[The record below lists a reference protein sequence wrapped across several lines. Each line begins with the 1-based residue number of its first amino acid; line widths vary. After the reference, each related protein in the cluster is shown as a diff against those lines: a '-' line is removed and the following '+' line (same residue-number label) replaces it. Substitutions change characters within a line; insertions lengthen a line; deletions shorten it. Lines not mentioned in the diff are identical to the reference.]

1 MELEEQRQLVEKA
14 KNDMLAFGELYEQ
27 YYSPILGYIL
37 RRTGRL
43 EIAQDI
49 TSEVFY
55 KALNNLHQFRWRDVP
70 FSSWLYRIAGNE
82 VVNYF
87 RNNHNH
93 SSLDN
98 ISDSISD
105 PDSTVENE
113 IIEAEAEIK
122 RHEDYL
128 ALHESISKLPA
139 KYQEVITLRYFEHKQ
154 LREISLI
161 MGKREGTIKS
171 LLHRG
176 IERLRVIMK

>member
-37 RRTGRL
+37 RRTGRW